1 MAYTISKLD
10 DSTFLL
16 YKDDTPIVELY
27 QDDFNDERYYFVGD
41 GGYRMNIYNDDTF
54 MVYKGY
60 FADAKVLLK
69 RCPIKVHH

>member
-54 MVYKGY
+54 MIYKGY
-60 FADAKVLLK
+60 FADVKVLLK
-69 RCPIKVHH
+69 RCPIRVHH